1 MKSFQE
7 NQKAPKSR
15 ALIWTVNTWG
25 MFLIG
30 LLFLACTAEE
40 SFTGAEDLN
49 ASNAKVNLEPWEA
62 ELVRLTKKVRPFQN
76 FTVAQARG
84 YTEDITGYVPNM
96 GHHFSNPEF
105 LDGTF
110 ELEKPEALLYV
121 PDEDGVM
128 QLVGVEYLVL
138 MEDPANPPPP
148 PDGFTGSEDVWTIV
162 GPFWTLHAWVVLD
175 NPDGVFNATNS
186 NVP

>member
-1 MKSFQE
+1 MERFQQ
-7 NQKAPKSR
+7 NQKSLRNR
-15 ALIWTVNTWG
+15 ALNWTVNTWG
-25 MFLIG
+25 ILLMGMLI
-30 LLFLACTAEE
+30 LSCTAEE
-40 SFTGAEDLN
+40 AFPGTEEVKATAVKAD
-49 ASNAKVNLEPWEA
+49 LEPWEA
-62 ELVRLTKKVRPFQN
+62 ELERLTKKVRPYHN

-84 YTEDITGYVPNM
+84 YTEDLTGYVPNM
-96 GHHFSNPEF
+96 GHHFSNPEL

-148 PDGFTGSEDVWTIV
+148 PDGFTGSEDVWAIV